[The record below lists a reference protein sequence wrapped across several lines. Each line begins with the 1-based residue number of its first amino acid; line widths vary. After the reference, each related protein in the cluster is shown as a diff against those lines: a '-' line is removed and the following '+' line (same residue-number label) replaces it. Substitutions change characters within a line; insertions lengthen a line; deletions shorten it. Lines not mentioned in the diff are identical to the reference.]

1 MTQSDSEAL
10 KPTQTPEP
18 LSAEP
23 PCPEIDLDEGIR
35 RAIAWLEENQDETGF
50 WAGQLESN
58 SCMEA
63 QWVLSQHVMGIPKD
77 DKYEGVIKSILS
89 MQRADGSWEIYYD
102 APHGDVNTTVE
113 CYAAL
118 RLAGYKADNP
128 LLVKA
133 REWIFSNHAMQRL
146 RVFTRFWLSLI
157 GEWKWEYCP
166 ALPPELIFIPN
177 WAPMNI
183 YQFAQWGRATIVP
196 LCILSARR
204 YVVPLP
210 ANARLDELFPE
221 GRENFDYRLTV
232 ETELLS
238 VERFFIYA
246 DKVLNLYIKSPIK
259 PFRELAIKTC
269 MEWILKHQDWDGAW
283 GGIQPPWIYSLMAMR
298 CEGYSLDQPNVKL
311 GLEAFNTHWKIER
324 EDGVFLQASDSI
336 IWDTVLSMLAM
347 LDCEIK
353 PSDSES
359 IQRAMEWILSKE
371 IRVKGDWSVV
381 LKDVEPGG
389 WAFERANQ
397 LYPDIDDTAVVM
409 LVLTKMKGSV
419 DKETNRR
426 IEDAVARA
434 EVWVRAMQC
443 KNGGWGAFD
452 KDNCKPLVTKIP
464 FCDFGEVLDPPS
476 VDVTCHVIEAL
487 TELGHTQENDPALKA
502 AMDYVKSEQEAE
514 GSWFGRW
521 GVNHIYGTAAVL
533 PALRAA
539 GEDMGSEYVLK
550 AGSWIIEHQNEDGG
564 WGESCASYMDDS
576 LRGTGP
582 STASQTG
589 WALMC
594 LESITPNLET
604 AAQYRNS
611 IQLGVDYLLRTQEAG
626 TWDEPY
632 YTGTGF
638 PGYGIGERTDVQKQ
652 GGTLDQGRELAR
664 GFMINYNMYR
674 HYFPLMAMGRLRKKS
689 L

>member
-1 MTQSDSEAL
+1 MTTID
-10 KPTQTPEP
+10 
-18 LSAEP
+18 P
-23 PCPEIDLDEGIR
+23 PIEDRDVMGNEEQIPSLEEGIER
-35 RAIAWLEENQDETGF
+35 GLDWLRENQHEDGF

-63 QWVLSQHVMGIPKD
+63 QWVLAQHVMEVPRD
-77 DKYEGVIKSILS
+77 EKYDGVIQSILS
-89 MQRADGSWEIYYD
+89 MQREDGSWEIYYD

-118 RLAGYKADNP
+118 RVAGYEPSDP
-128 LLVKA
+128 ILVKA
-133 REWIFSNHAMQRL
+133 REWIFKNDAMKRL

-157 GEWKWEYCP
+157 GEWKWKDCP
-166 ALPPELIFIPN
+166 TLPPELILLPS

-204 YVVPLP
+204 YVKPLP

-221 GRENFDYRLTV
+221 GRDKFDYKLKVDVKAFSIENFFVL
-232 ETELLS
+232 
-238 VERFFIYA
+238 A
-246 DKVLNLYIKSPIK
+246 DKFLNVYVKSPVK
-259 PFRELAIKTC
+259 PMRELAIKTC

-298 CEGYSLDQPNVKL
+298 CEGYALDQMNVKS

-324 EDGVFLQASDSI
+324 EDGTFLQASDSI
-336 IWDTVLSMLAM
+336 IWDTVLSLLAM
-347 LDCEIK
+347 LDCGLDAGKE
-353 PSDSES
+353 ES
-359 IQRAMEWILSKE
+359 MKRAIDWVLSKE
-371 IRVKGDWSVV
+371 ITIKGDWSVV
-381 LKDVEPGG
+381 LKNVEPGG

-397 LYPDIDDTAVVM
+397 LYPDVDDTAVAI
-409 LVLTKMKGSV
+409 LVLVKAKKYVDDVTK
-419 DKETNRR
+419 RR
-426 IEDAVARA
+426 IDDAVARA
-434 EVWVRAMQC
+434 ELWVRAMQC

-452 KDNCKPLVTKIP
+452 KDNCKALVTKIP

-487 TELGHTQENDPALKA
+487 TELGHTQENDPALKKA
-502 AMDYVKSEQEAE
+502 VDYVKLEQEEE

-521 GVNHIYGTAAVL
+521 GVNHIYGCGAVL

-539 GEDMGSEYVLK
+539 GEDMSSTYVIK
-550 AGSWIIEHQNEDGG
+550 SGDWIVAHQNKDGG
-564 WGESCASYMDDS
+564 WGETCASYMDDE
-576 LRGTGP
+576 LRGKGP

-589 WALMC
+589 WALMT
-594 LESITPNLET
+594 LEAIDAER
-604 AAQYRNS
+604 YGNS
-611 IQLGVDYLLRTQEAG
+611 IREGVQYLLRTQGDG
-626 TWDEPY
+626 TWYEPY

-638 PGYGIGERTDVQKQ
+638 PGYGIGERTDVTKQ
-652 GGTLDQGRELAR
+652 MGFMDQGKELAR

-674 HYFPLMAMGRLRKKS
+674 HYFPLMAMGRLVGKIKG
-689 L
+689 